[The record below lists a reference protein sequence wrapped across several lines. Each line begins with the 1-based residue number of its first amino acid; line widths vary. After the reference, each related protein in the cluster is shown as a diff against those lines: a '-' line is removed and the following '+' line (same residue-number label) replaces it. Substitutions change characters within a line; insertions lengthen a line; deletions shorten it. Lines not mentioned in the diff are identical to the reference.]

1 MNILLIGSSGYLGSE
16 LFYFFKNK
24 NNKIIRVSSKNGS
37 DYNYNK
43 IHQLKSFK
51 NFDIVFVLS
60 GLDESNSLNLKKAIT
75 VKKQILE
82 SLLKLSSSVKLKKIF
97 YLSSVKVYSD
107 KLVGQISENN
117 KIFSNS
123 IYSKAHLY
131 AENYLIDNYKNIN
144 FTILRLSNVYGS
156 LINSNKGNKYILNSL
171 LNSISKKKKF
181 IIKTKSD
188 FYRDFICIDYFLYVI
203 KFLIKKN
210 PKLKILNLCR
220 GKMYNILV
228 IVDKLKRIHK
238 KNFDKPYPI
247 IHNINNTV
255 DINKKFST
263 TKLENL
269 KIKKLK
275 YLKLS
280 KYI

>member
-60 GLDESNSLNLKKAIT
+60 GLDESKSLNLKKAIT

-82 SLLKLSSSVKLKKIF
+82 SLLKLSSSVKLKKVF

-107 KLVGQISENN
+107 KLIGQISENN

>member
-60 GLDESNSLNLKKAIT
+60 GLDESKSLNLKKAIT

-82 SLLKLSSSVKLKKIF
+82 SLLKLSSSIKLKKIF

-171 LNSISKKKKF
+171 LKSISKKKKF
-181 IIKTKSD
+181 IIKSKSD

-210 PKLKILNLCR
+210 PRLKILNLCR

-228 IVDKLKRIHK
+228 IVDKLKKIHK

-255 DINKKFST
+255 YINKKFST

>member
-1 MNILLIGSSGYLGSE
+1 LIGSSGYLGSE

-60 GLDESNSLNLKKAIT
+60 GLDESKSLNLKKAIT

-82 SLLKLSSSVKLKKIF
+82 SLLKLSSSVKLKKVF

-107 KLVGQISENN
+107 KLIGQISENN

-181 IIKTKSD
+181 IIKSKSD

>member
-82 SLLKLSSSVKLKKIF
+82 SLLKLSSSVKLKKVF

-107 KLVGQISENN
+107 KLIGQISENN

-181 IIKTKSD
+181 IIKSKSD

>member
-60 GLDESNSLNLKKAIT
+60 GLDESKSLNLKKAIT

-82 SLLKLSSSVKLKKIF
+82 SLLKLSSSVKLKKVF

-107 KLVGQISENN
+107 KLIGQISENN

-181 IIKTKSD
+181 IIKSKSD